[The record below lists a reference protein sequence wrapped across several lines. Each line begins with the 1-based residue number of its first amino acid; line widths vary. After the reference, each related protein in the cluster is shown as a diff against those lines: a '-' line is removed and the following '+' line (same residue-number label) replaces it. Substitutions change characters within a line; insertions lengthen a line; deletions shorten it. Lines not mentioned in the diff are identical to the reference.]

1 MLTEG
6 LWRSDLRRSA
16 AGVEDGRRRR
26 RSSRRR
32 ALEVCAGLLMPR
44 RDPCGPCEGVPGFS
58 EAQESPASRN
68 FSNPT
73 HLRRRGPR
81 ENSRRLL
88 GLRLRRKAL
97 G

>member
-6 LWRSDLRRSA
+6 LWQLNLRRRA

-81 ENSRRLL
+81 EIHGDCSVC
-88 GLRLRRKAL
+88 G
-97 G
+97 